1 MYSRVLRHIKP
12 KDLRET
18 ISLRFTDILNPVFWI
33 GDSLKPEVN
42 EKLMQFAE
50 AFVAFVDMD
59 KDNANQIEG
68 NIPISI
74 TMTDKAGNVAN
85 EVTQANVVLE
95 DATLTVT
102 YDKTIPAL
110 TAVTYENITGTAP
123 NPQTH
128 ATTDDQIRLSI
139 VANDDLY
146 YHATDNGGPWPKI
159 KISKRLSLI
168 HI

>member
-1 MYSRVLRHIKP
+1 MALNTYMYSRVLRHIKP

-59 KDNANQIEG
+59 ERA
-68 NIPISI
+68 
-74 TMTDKAGNVAN
+74 
-85 EVTQANVVLE
+85 
-95 DATLTVT
+95 
-102 YDKTIPAL
+102 
-110 TAVTYENITGTAP
+110 
-123 NPQTH
+123 
-128 ATTDDQIRLSI
+128 I
-139 VANDDLY
+139 VD
-146 YHATDNGGPWPKI
+146 
-159 KISKRLSLI
+159 LSLI